1 MQNFMLIVINFRSSL
16 FDELLKNKKKF
27 LYRFLI
33 VYEKLENFF
42 LRLIYTTDKNQVF
55 RNLNL
60 IGT

>member
-1 MQNFMLIVINFRSSL
+1 MQNFMLIVINFRSGL

-33 VYEKLENFF
+33 VYDKLENFF

>member
-1 MQNFMLIVINFRSSL
+1 MQNFMLIVIKFRSGL

-33 VYEKLENFF
+33 VYDKLENFF